1 MRCEWRYGVA
11 VFWFA
16 LCIGVSPM
24 TAHGE
29 DAYLAEIEQEAQRL
43 EMLKTAERM
52 DAASASGQ
60 PADRLL
66 VSTGLTHEQFE
77 QELRQ
82 RFLGTNMLYEKLSAK
97 ARTNVYAAYQRDNR
111 IMELRRVI
119 AEHL

>member
-1 MRCEWRYGVA
+1 MCVCAA
-11 VFWFA
+11 VGIA
-16 LCIGVSPM
+16 LWAGTVSTVVLGMDP
-24 TAHGE
+24 
-29 DAYLAEIEQEAQRL
+29 YLAEIEQEAQRL
-43 EMLKTAERM
+43 EMLKAAERM
-52 DAASASGQ
+52 DATSASEQ

-66 VSTGLTHEQFE
+66 VSTGLTQEQFE

-97 ARTNVYAAYQRDNR
+97 ARTNVYAAYRRDNR